1 MAPAEGQPDILAL
14 PASYADIKNSTIK
27 IENVP
32 ASSPGVT
39 PIQLVTL
46 CRPGKYNAFNGFM
59 MEEIVRAWRLFDVD
73 DRVKAIVVTGD
84 GKMFCAG
91 ADLEGNG
98 AFKRRPGSSDND
110 HRDGYVGD
118 EHSLTPAA
126 DGAPWRFTSAA
137 SLLSAR

>member
-1 MAPAEGQPDILAL
+1 MSNPDGESRVAHLPL
-14 PASYADIKNSTIK
+14 PATYADLTTTQIK

-32 ASSPGVT
+32 VNASGVT

-46 CRPGKYNAFNGFM
+46 YRPGKYNAFTGVM
-59 MEEIVRAWRLFDVD
+59 MEEIVRAWTLFDVD

-98 AFKRRPGSSDND
+98 AFKRRPNANDND
-110 HRDGYVGD
+110 HRDG
-118 EHSLTPAA
+118 
-126 DGAPWRFTSAA
+126 
-137 SLLSAR
+137 